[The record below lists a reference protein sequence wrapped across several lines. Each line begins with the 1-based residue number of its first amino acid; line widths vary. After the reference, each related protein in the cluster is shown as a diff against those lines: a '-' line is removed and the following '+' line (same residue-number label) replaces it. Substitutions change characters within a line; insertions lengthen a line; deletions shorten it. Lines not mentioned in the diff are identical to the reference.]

1 MNMITQ
7 SILFSNLNREQAEKA
22 LRAVFSPFGSLYG
35 EKSPQW
41 CEERDDRQMPIIT
54 ATLEM
59 AVNAL
64 NGLLAEVS
72 LPPGDQK
79 ARAEEVPCSKS
90 FPRGVK
96 IITPSSGT
104 EILVRLMSDETWR
117 INIYLHYSVNRA
129 EIILDTAGELGIAPS
144 LVLSISV
151 REARTLFE
159 ETEDKEIQVTLR
171 RVLEDIDYHT
181 RT

>member
-79 ARAEEVPCSKS
+79 ARAEEVAATRS
-90 FPRGVK
+90 FPQGIK
-96 IITPSSGT
+96 IVTPSSGT
-104 EILVRLMSDETWR
+104 EILVRFMWDESWR
-117 INIYLHYSVNRA
+117 INVNLEYSARRA
-129 EIILDTAGELGIAPS
+129 EIILETSAELGVEPAR
-144 LVLSISV
+144 LTQLTLD
-151 REARTLFE
+151 EARERLNE
-159 ETEDKEIQVTLR
+159 PGPHVALQAALDSIE
-171 RVLEDIDYHT
+171 YHT
-181 RT
+181 RN